1 MTSAGER
8 DDEREIRDLSHR
20 YAVALDRG
28 DTESWA
34 ALFAEDVAFESG
46 GTVRRREDVLA
57 IPADQLRRYERT
69 LHAVTTQVIARDGDR
84 ATGTVYCIA
93 HHLYRDTHQHGRFP
107 FDLTHAFLIR
117 YEDEYARID
126 GRWVFGRRHV
136 VTEARYVH
144 QVIPGPP
151 VAA

>member
-1 MTSAGER
+1 MRTCSPFPRIA
-8 DDEREIRDLSHR
+8 
-20 YAVALDRG
+20 
-28 DTESWA
+28 
-34 ALFAEDVAFESG
+34 
-46 GTVRRREDVLA
+46 
-57 IPADQLRRYERT
+57 QRYERT
-69 LHAVTTQVIARDGDR
+69 LHAVTTQVVACDGDH

-117 YEDEYARID
+117 YEDEYARIG
-126 GRWVFGRRHV
+126 GRWVFTRRSV
-136 VTEARYVH
+136 ITEARYVH